1 MQESTVCRKV
11 VAPHRDRRSRLTAV
25 KGVFL
30 GSYFA
35 ALRAR
40 TQLQPRRSEGDT
52 VRYNTMGIEEEADR
66 TLFVRNLDSRVT
78 EELLFELF
86 LQVMLIC

>member
-1 MQESTVCRKV
+1 MCRKV
-11 VAPHRDRRSRLTAV
+11 VAPHRDRGSRFTAL

-30 GSYFA
+30 CSYFA
-35 ALRAR
+35 ELKAR
-40 TQLQPRRSEGDT
+40 RQLEPRRSEGNT
-52 VRYNTMGIEEEADR
+52 VRFKTMGIEEEADR

-86 LQVMLIC
+86 VQVTLFC

>member
-1 MQESTVCRKV
+1 MCV
-11 VAPHRDRRSRLTAV
+11 VKWLLLTATGDRALRHS

-30 GSYFA
+30 CSYFA
-35 ALRAR
+35 ELKAR
-40 TQLQPRRSEGDT
+40 RQLEPRRSEGNT
-52 VRYNTMGIEEEADR
+52 VRFKTMGIEEEADR

-86 LQVMLIC
+86 VQVTLFC